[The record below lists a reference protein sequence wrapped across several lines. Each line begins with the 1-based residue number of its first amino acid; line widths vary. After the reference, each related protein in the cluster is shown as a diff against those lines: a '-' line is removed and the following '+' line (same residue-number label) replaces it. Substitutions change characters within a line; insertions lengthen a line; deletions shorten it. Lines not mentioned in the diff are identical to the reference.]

1 MADRHEGGP
10 AQGIGWA
17 RLVSRGL
24 VFAILAVLAL
34 AVIVFQQQA
43 GGAFVAEFSANN
55 ADEASHYVTGLLFT
69 DYARAGFPSPL
80 AFARDYYL
88 HYPKVGIGHWPPLYY
103 LAEGALFLA
112 SSPATP
118 VALFLPALIAA
129 LLVVSA
135 GFLAA
140 VTLGPL
146 VGVGVGAVLLALPL
160 LREATLVIVLD
171 LPVALLVLLAIIA
184 YARYLAAPRWAP
196 ALMFAVL
203 AAMAILTKG
212 TGAALALVPPFA
224 LLLTGRFGLL
234 RRLDFWL
241 PLPVVAILAG
251 PWTLGTYAMAAS
263 GFQYGWGPP
272 FTRLAAET
280 YWHGLLAGI
289 GAPLMV
295 LAAIGL
301 LFAALRAW
309 RGGDE
314 APAAQPFAAVG
325 AGLLAV
331 LAFQCIVPAGLDP
344 RYLLPAAAP
353 LLLMSAYGLAGL
365 FSLLTRSWPLITGLL
380 ACLILLVLASPFI
393 LVTLTKPS
401 IGMAPAARAAMTTGA
416 ANPLILVGS
425 DAMGEGALVAA
436 VAQSDRAMLY
446 FALRGSKLLA
456 VSDWNGKDYAPLYA
470 DAAAL
475 LRGLD
480 DIGVGYVALDTA
492 PAAQAIL
499 HNRQLSEAAA
509 AYPDRFR
516 LIGTYPRSDRT
527 GEVRLYQLAGNE
539 ARLPDKGALQQKV
552 MQGRNF

>member
-1 MADRHEGGP
+1 MSDMHDGALARGP
-10 AQGIGWA
+10 GLA
-17 RLVSRGL
+17 RAVSRGL
-24 VFAILAVLAL
+24 VFAILTLLAL
-34 AVIVFQQQA
+34 AVIVFQQQG
-43 GGAFVAEFSANN
+43 GGAFVADFSANN

-112 SSPATP
+112 SSPTTP
-118 VALFLPALIAA
+118 VAMFLPAVIAA

-135 GFLAA
+135 GFVAALA
-140 VTLGPL
+140 LGPL
-146 VGVGVGAVLLALPL
+146 VGVGVGAVLIALPM
-160 LREATLVIVLD
+160 LREATLIILLD

-196 ALMFAVL
+196 ALMFGLL

-224 LLLTGRFGLL
+224 LLLTGRFGLM

-251 PWTLGTYAMAAS
+251 PWTLGTYSMAAS
-263 GFQYGWGPP
+263 GFQYGWGPD
-272 FTRLAAET
+272 FTRLAAQT
-280 YWHGLLAGI
+280 YWQGLLAGI
-289 GAPLMV
+289 GGPLVV

-301 LFAALRAW
+301 LFVIVRAW

-314 APAAQPFAAVG
+314 APAAQPWAAVG

-344 RYLLPAAAP
+344 RYLLPTAAP
-353 LLLMSAYGLAGL
+353 LLLLAAYGLMGL

-380 ACLILLVLASPFI
+380 ACLILLVIAAPFM
-393 LVTLTKPS
+393 LVSLTKPS
-401 IGMAPAARAAMTTGA
+401 IGMVPAARAALASGS

-436 VAQSDRAMLY
+436 VAQADRAMLY
-446 FALRGSKLLA
+446 FVLRGSKLLA
-456 VSDWNGKDYAPLYA
+456 ISDWNGKDYAPLYA

-475 LRGLD
+475 MRGLD
-480 DIGVGYVALDTA
+480 EIGIGFVALDTS
-492 PAAQAIL
+492 PEAQAIL
-499 HNRQLSEAAA
+499 HNRQLTEAAA
-509 AYPDRFR
+509 AYPDRFG
-516 LIGTYPRSDRT
+516 LIGTYPRSDGK

-539 ARLPDKGALQQKV
+539 ARTPDKGLLQQKV

>member
-1 MADRHEGGP
+1 MHEQAP
-10 AQGIGWA
+10 ARGAGWA
-17 RLVSRGL
+17 KRASMGL
-24 VFAILAVLAL
+24 VFAILTLLAL
-34 AVIVFQQQA
+34 TVIVFQQQGA
-43 GGAFVAEFSANN
+43 GAFVAEFSANN

-118 VALFLPALIAA
+118 VALFLPAVIAA
-129 LLVVSA
+129 LLVVTA
-135 GFLAA
+135 GFVAA
-140 VTLGPL
+140 LTLGPL
-146 VGVGVGAVLLALPL
+146 VGAAVGAVLLALPL
-160 LREATLVIVLD
+160 LREATLIIMLD
-171 LPVALLVLLAIIA
+171 LPVALLVLLAILA
-184 YARYLAAPRWAP
+184 YARYLAAPRWP
-196 ALMFAVL
+196 AALLFGLL

-212 TGAALALVPPFA
+212 TGAALALMPPFA

-241 PLPVVAILAG
+241 PLPVVAVLAG

-263 GFQYGWGPP
+263 GFQYGWGLA
-272 FTRLAAET
+272 FTRLASET
-280 YWHGLLAGI
+280 YGNGLRTAIGVPLVGLA
-289 GAPLMV
+289 V
-295 LAAIGL
+295 IGL
-301 LFAALRAW
+301 LFAGVRAW
-309 RGGDE
+309 RGGEDGQ
-314 APAAQPFAAVG
+314 ASQLWAAVG

-331 LAFQCIVPAGLDP
+331 LAFQCIIPAGLDP

-353 LLLMSAYGLAGL
+353 LLLLSAYGLAGL
-365 FSLLTRSWPLITGLL
+365 FNLLTRSWPLITGLL
-380 ACLILLVLASPFI
+380 ACLILLVIASPFM
-393 LVTLTKPS
+393 LQSQVKPS
-401 IGMAPAARAAMTTGA
+401 IGMAPAARAAMATGA

-436 VAQSDRAMLY
+436 VAQQDRAMLY

-456 VSDWNGKDYAPLYA
+456 VSDWNGKDYAPLYP

-475 LRGLD
+475 MQGID
-480 DIGVGYVALDTA
+480 EVGVGYVALDTA

-499 HNRQLSEAAA
+499 HNRQLGEAAA

-516 LIGTYPRSDRT
+516 LLGTYPRSDGT

-539 ARLPDKGALQQKV
+539 ARTPDKSALQQKI

>member
-1 MADRHEGGP
+1 MADRHGSAP
-10 AQGIGWA
+10 ARGIGWA
-17 RLVSRGL
+17 RVASRGL
-24 VFAILAVLAL
+24 VFAILTLLVL
-34 AVIVFQQQA
+34 VIIIFQQQA

-103 LAEGALFLA
+103 MAEGLLFLA

-129 LLVVSA
+129 LLVASA

-140 VTLGPL
+140 LALGPL
-146 VGVGVGAVLLALPL
+146 VGVGVGTVLLALPL
-160 LREATLVIVLD
+160 LREATLIIMLD
-171 LPVALLVLLAIIA
+171 LPVALLVLLAILA
-184 YARYLAAPRWAP
+184 YGRYLAAPRWVP
-196 ALMFAVL
+196 ALIFGLL

-224 LLLTGRFGLL
+224 VLLTGRFGLL
-234 RRLDFWL
+234 RRPDFWL
-241 PLPVVAILAG
+241 PLPVVAVIAG
-251 PWTLGTYAMAAS
+251 PWTLGTYSMAAS
-263 GFQYGWGPP
+263 GFQYGWGTA
-272 FTRLAAET
+272 FIRQAAET

-289 GAPLMV
+289 GGPLV
-295 LAAIGL
+295 ALAALGL
-301 LFAALRAW
+301 LFVMVRTW

-314 APAAQPFAAVG
+314 APAAQPWAAVG

-353 LLLMSAYGLAGL
+353 LLLMAAYGLMGV

-380 ACLILLVLASPFI
+380 ACLLLLVIASPFL
-393 LVTLTKPS
+393 LVTLAKPS
-401 IGMAPAARAAMTTGA
+401 VGMVPAARAAMATGA

-425 DAMGEGALVAA
+425 DAMGEGALVAS
-436 VAQSDRAMLY
+436 VAQADRAMLY

-456 VSDWNGKDYAPLYA
+456 VSDWNGKDYAPLYP

-475 LRGLD
+475 MRGLD
-480 DIGVGYVALDTA
+480 DLGIGYVVLDTS
-492 PAAQAIL
+492 PVAQAIL
-499 HNRQLSEAAA
+499 HNRQLAEAAA
-509 AYPDRFR
+509 VYPDRFR
-516 LIGTYPRSDRT
+516 LLGTYPRSDRT
-527 GEVRLYQLAGNE
+527 GEVRLYQLVGNE
-539 ARLPDKGALQQKV
+539 SRTPDRGALQEKV

>member
-1 MADRHEGGP
+1 ME
-10 AQGIGWA
+10 WA
-17 RLVSRGL
+17 RVISRGL
-24 VFAILAVLAL
+24 VFAILTLLAL

-55 ADEASHYVTGLLFT
+55 ADEASHYVTGLLLT
-69 DYARAGFPSPL
+69 DYVRAGFPAPL

-103 LAEGALFLA
+103 MAEGLLFLA

-118 VALFLPALIAA
+118 VALFLPALLAA

-140 VTLGPL
+140 LGLGPL

-160 LREATLVIVLD
+160 LRESTLIIMLD
-171 LPVALLVLLAIIA
+171 LPVALLVLLAVVA
-184 YARYLAAPRWAP
+184 YGRYLAAPRWGA
-196 ALMFAVL
+196 ALMFGLL

-224 LLLTGRFGLL
+224 LLLTGRFSLL

-241 PLPVVAILAG
+241 PLPVVAVLAG

-263 GFQYGWGPP
+263 GFQYGWGAG
-272 FTRLAAET
+272 FMRLAAET
-280 YWHGLLAGI
+280 YWHGLISAIGGPLVALA
-289 GAPLMV
+289 V
-295 LAAIGL
+295 VGL
-301 LFAALRAW
+301 LFATVRAW
-309 RGGDE
+309 LGGDE
-314 APAAQPFAAVG
+314 APAAQPWAAVG

-353 LLLMSAYGLAGL
+353 LLLMAAYGLMGV

-380 ACLILLVLASPFI
+380 ACLVLLVIASPFM
-393 LVTLTKPS
+393 LVTLTKPA
-401 IGMAPAARAAMTTGA
+401 IGMAPAARAALAAGA

-436 VAQSDRAMLY
+436 VAQQDRAMAY

-456 VSDWNGKDYAPLYA
+456 VSDWNGRDYAPLYP

-475 LRGLD
+475 MRGLD
-480 DIGVGYVALDTA
+480 DVGVGYVVLDTS
-492 PAAQAIL
+492 PVAQAIL
-499 HNRQLSEAAA
+499 HNRQLLEATA
-509 AYPDRFR
+509 AYADRFR
-516 LIGTYPRSDRT
+516 LLGTYPRSDGK
-527 GEVRLYQLAGNE
+527 GEVRLYQLTGNE
-539 ARLPDKGALQQKV
+539 ARRPDKSALQEKV